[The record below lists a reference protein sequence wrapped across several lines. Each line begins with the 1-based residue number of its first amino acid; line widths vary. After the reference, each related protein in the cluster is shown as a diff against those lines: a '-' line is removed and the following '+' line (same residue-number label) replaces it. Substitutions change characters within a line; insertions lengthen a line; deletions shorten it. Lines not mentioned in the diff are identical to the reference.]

1 MTLYHNCDYRDLKS
15 ILRDG
20 ILPMS
25 KTGNS
30 RWDDGKRVNNSEDV
44 VYLFKPVGKQNS
56 FTQYG
61 ICLIE
66 VETDATEN
74 ILDEADCN
82 HGKYEEYVVSSVSA
96 SQIKAVYI
104 PEVFKDRISSEL
116 DLETLAK
123 VEWCDFYAEEIDG
136 YVSTGFCEGYSTYK
150 RVSEERL
157 SEFARTAELKVD
169 GFNYF
174 RGIDD
179 TRHMIDLYNISYGIN
194 HS

>member
-1 MTLYHNCDYRDLKS
+1 MILYHNCDYRDLPS
-15 ILRDG
+15 ILKDG
-20 ILPMS
+20 ILPVS

-30 RWDDGKRVNNSEDV
+30 RWDDGKRANNSEDV

-66 VETDATEN
+66 VEVDATE
-74 ILDEADCN
+74 
-82 HGKYEEYVVSSVSA
+82 
-96 SQIKAVYI
+96 
-104 PEVFKDRISSEL
+104 EVFKGRISSEF

-123 VEWCDFYAEEIDG
+123 ITWCDFYAEEIDG
-136 YVSTGFCEGYSTYK
+136 YVSTGFCDGYSTYK

-179 TRHMIDLYNISYGIN
+179 TRHMIDLYNIAYGIN
-194 HS
+194 H

>member
-1 MTLYHNCDYRDLKS
+1 MILYHNCDYRDLPS
-15 ILRDG
+15 ILKDG

-25 KTGNS
+25 KTGNN
-30 RWDDGKRVNNSEDV
+30 RWEDKKRVNNSENV
-44 VYLFKPVGKQNS
+44 VYLFNPVGKQNS

-74 ILDEADCN
+74 VLDEADCN
-82 HGKYEEYVVSSVSA
+82 HGKYAEYITEYVPA
-96 SQIKAVYI
+96 NQIKAVYI
-104 PEVFKDRISSEL
+104 PEAFKDRIYSEL
-116 DLETLAK
+116 DEETLAK
-123 VEWCDFYAEEIDG
+123 ITWCNFYAEEIDG
-136 YVSTGFCEGYSTYK
+136 YVSTGFCQGYSTYK
-150 RVSEERL
+150 RAPEERL

-179 TRHMIDLYNISYGIN
+179 TRHMIDLYNIVYKLN
-194 HS
+194 

>member
-1 MTLYHNCDYRDLKS
+1 MTLYHNCDYRDLSS
-15 ILRDG
+15 IL
-20 ILPMS
+20 
-25 KTGNS
+25 TGNN
-30 RWDDGKRVNNSEDV
+30 RWDNGKRVNNSEDV

-74 ILDEADCN
+74 VLDEADCN
-82 HGKYEEYVVSSVSA
+82 HGKYAEYVTEYVPTN
-96 SQIKAVYI
+96 QIKAVYI
-104 PEVFKDRISSEL
+104 PEVFKDKVASEF

-123 VEWCDFYAEEIDG
+123 ITWCDFYAEEIDG

-157 SEFARTAELKVD
+157 SEFVRTAELKVD

-179 TRHMIDLYNISYGIN
+179 TRCMIDLYNISYGIN
-194 HS
+194 H

>member
-1 MTLYHNCDYRDLKS
+1 MTLYHNCDYRDLPS
-15 ILRDG
+15 ILKEG

-25 KTGNS
+25 KTGNN
-30 RWDDGKRVNNSEDV
+30 RWEDKKRVNNSEDV

-74 ILDEADCN
+74 VLDEADCN
-82 HGKYEEYVVSSVSA
+82 HGKYAEYVTESVPA

-104 PEVFKDRISSEL
+104 PEAFKDRISSEL
-116 DLETLAK
+116 DSETLAK
-123 VEWCDFYAEEIDG
+123 ITWCDFYAEEIDG
-136 YVSTGFCEGYSTYK
+136 YVATTGFCQGYSTYK
-150 RVSEERL
+150 QVSEERL
-157 SEFARTAELKVD
+157 SVFARTAELKVD
-169 GFNYF
+169 RFNYF

-179 TRHMIDLYNISYGIN
+179 TRHMIDLYNIVY
-194 HS
+194 